1 MKKNSLQIK
10 LNDLRKTLIATL
22 SSNKL
27 KAAILAP
34 MALSLVACGNVS
46 GGSDTPYEPNNPDIP
61 VKPPVDPTKEVESR
75 TLNSLS
81 GTFSGTSANKKED
94 ILNNSTFTI
103 NYNVIYTDGKTD
115 TNITEKVG
123 YTKLRQYFN
132 EDVVSFSVNGD
143 FSETNQTVDLI
154 ATINSQ
160 INTIISGIKNGNY
173 KDLTKPSAKTV
184 VELLKDILGAEYN
197 TISENVSSGKITLT
211 AQTIKAVG
219 DTFSVL
225 ENDAKNGS
233 AQASTEKTVKD
244 NKDAFVAQAQNA
256 ITVSKSDKYTI
267 TYNKN
272 FNFNGTFNLDEI
284 SLPANNGKGDFSN
297 ATLTNNGD
305 SITIDELNNIR
316 GSSLPKLSFTKI
328 SDESSEKAVYDLY
341 KTYSNSNPSL
351 NKLAYLDLHG
361 DLNMTVIDGKAL
373 SGNSNYTLFTNDDK
387 AKTSDGPDAN
397 TIKSLNADALVKM
410 TNQLNIFNIRNM
422 IISGDATTAA
432 TVNWRLINIV
442 FEGDMSKIK
451 NNFKNPVSGRYLPL
465 YGIVYFKDKPY
476 NNNNAVV
483 SGQSVEGMLKL
494 DNVQGVYS
502 EDFKVDFSSRWYN
515 VLDVRGASL
524 NNYDRIIGKEII
536 QGGYL
541 HAIYFNKDYISLENN
556 QDEINELC
564 NKFANPNNMGII
576 NAYLGTI
583 KVKGHNFDDPSDG
596 SFSAGSR
603 TPRTLKEFE
612 YLGNTYDDGFM
623 HFETSAKSSYDKYPT
638 EFDNLS
644 DREKDNLKN
653 DAGDNQL
660 AKNDRRIEFIDPE
673 TQKII
678 FSVVNDRQYNA

>member
-1 MKKNSLQIK
+1 MKKNIQNK
-10 LNDLRKTLIATL
+10 LDELKGNLVALL

-61 VKPPVDPTKEVESR
+61 VNPVDPTKEVESR
-75 TLNSLS
+75 TLNNIS

-103 NYNVIYTDGKTD
+103 NYNVIYTDGTTD

-173 KDLTKPSAKTV
+173 KDLTNPSAKTV

-219 DTFSVL
+219 DAFSVL

-256 ITVSKSDKYTI
+256 ITVSQSGGKYTI

-284 SLPANNGKGDFSN
+284 SFEKINNAKGNFDN
-297 ATLTNNGD
+297 ATLTNGG
-305 SITIDELNNIR
+305 SKILIDKLNDIR
-316 GSSLPKLSFTKI
+316 GSSLPKLVFNTTDYNI
-328 SDESSEKAVYDLY
+328 SDDSSAKETYYLY
-341 KTYSNSNPSL
+341 KAYSDQKNL
-351 NKLAYLDLHG
+351 GKLQLKGNLYYDP
-361 DLNMTVIDGKAL
+361 IDGKKI
-373 SGNSNYTLFTNDDK
+373 SGDSNYTLFENGGNT
-387 AKTSDGPDAN
+387 AKRADNG
-397 TIKSLNADALVKM
+397 TIRSLTVDTLVQM
-410 TNQLNIFNIRNM
+410 TKQLNIYKFYNM
-422 IISGDATTAA
+422 IISGEATETA
-432 TVNWRLINIV
+432 TVNWELRNIV

-451 NNFKNPVSGRYLPL
+451 NNFKNPNADRYLPL

-476 NNNNAVV
+476 NNNNGLIG
-483 SGQSVEGMLKL
+483 GQSVKGMLKL
-494 DNVQGVYS
+494 DHLQGVSSENFEVNFSTDKYS
-502 EDFKVDFSSRWYN
+502 

-524 NNYDRIIGKEII
+524 DNYDIGSDEKIS
-536 QGGYL
+536 QNGGYI
-541 HAIYFNKDYISLENN
+541 HAIYFNENYIDFEGN
-556 QDEINELC
+556 QIKINELC
-564 NKFANPNNMGII
+564 DKFADSGKLGVI
-576 NAYLGTI
+576 NAYLGNT
-583 KVKGHNFDDPSDG
+583 KVKGHCFSKPSSG
-596 SFSAGSR
+596 NFSAASR

-612 YLGNTYDDGFM
+612 DLGNSFDEEPRSYM
-623 HFETSAKSSYDKYPT
+623 QFEHSAKSSYTSD
-638 EFDNLS
+638 EFNKLDEIEKKSLSEDEGDNL
-644 DREKDNLKN
+644 
-653 DAGDNQL
+653 L

>member
-1 MKKNSLQIK
+1 MKKNIQNKQGELK
-10 LNDLRKTLIATL
+10 KNLVALL

-34 MALSLVACGNVS
+34 MALALAACDNGA
-46 GGSDTPYEPNNPDIP
+46 GGTDNPCVPPYEEETPNPPDTE
-61 VKPPVDPTKEVESR
+61 DPTKEVESR
-75 TLNSLS
+75 TLNNIS

-103 NYNVIYTDGKTD
+103 NYDIIYTDDTTDNKTATVD
-115 TNITEKVG
+115 KSRLEEF
-123 YTKLRQYFN
+123 FN
-132 EDVVSFSVNGD
+132 GVVSFSFSGD

-173 KDLTKPSAKTV
+173 KDLTNPSAKTV

-219 DTFSVL
+219 DAFSVL

-256 ITVSKSDKYTI
+256 ITVSQSGGKYTI

-284 SLPANNGKGDFSN
+284 SFEKINNAEGNFSN
-297 ATLTNNGD
+297 ATLTNGG
-305 SITIDELNNIR
+305 SKILIDKLNDIR
-316 GSSLPKLSFTKI
+316 GSSLPTLVFNNTNNI
-328 SDESSEKAVYDLY
+328 SDDSSAKETYYLY
-341 KTYSNSNPSL
+341 KAYSDTKNLGKLQLNGNLDSL
-351 NKLAYLDLHG
+351 
-361 DLNMTVIDGKAL
+361 TIDGREI
-373 SGNSNYTLFTNDDK
+373 SGDSNYTLFEK
-387 AKTSDGPDAN
+387 DGN
-397 TIKSLNADALVKM
+397 TVKSSGSETIKSLNIDVLVQM
-410 TNQLNIFNIRNM
+410 TNQLEIYSFYNM
-422 IISGDATTAA
+422 IISGDATETA
-432 TVNWRLINIV
+432 TVNWELRNIV

-451 NNFKNPVSGRYLPL
+451 NNCKNPTGVGSLFL
-465 YGIVYFKDKPY
+465 YGIIYFKDKPY
-476 NNNNAVV
+476 NNNGSFDQN
-483 SGQSVEGMLKL
+483 VEGMLKL
-494 DNVQGVYS
+494 DNLEGVSS
-502 EDFKVDFSSRWYN
+502 ENFKVNFSSNPYS

-524 NNYDRIIGKEII
+524 DSYNLESKNQILE
-536 QGGYL
+536 GGA
-541 HAIYFNKDYISLENN
+541 HAIYFNDKYNPYEKDKI
-556 QDEINELC
+556 QTLC
-564 NKFANPNNMGII
+564 YKFSNPNVTAIDNV
-576 NAYLGTI
+576 YLGNN
-583 KVKGHNFDDPSDG
+583 KVSYKDINDIYNNRIL
-596 SFSAGSR
+596 FSAASR

-612 YLGNTYDDGFM
+612 EFGNSYDRGSQNYKQFKK
-623 HFETSAKSSYDKYPT
+623 SAKSSYNGYT
-638 EFDNLS
+638 EDWNNLEQRERDNLTA
-644 DREKDNLKN
+644 DENYKE
-653 DAGDNQL
+653 L